1 MFGLEVIRGASAH
14 VTLAR
19 ASRVALPYSCGL
31 MERGTGLVN
40 TCNVSDIVNM
50 ENLIF
55 FSMLRCLLHIQL
67 KMSVNNYRYK
77 G

>member
-1 MFGLEVIRGASAH
+1 MVLLL
-14 VTLAR
+14 TLHWPEQVVWPYHIP
-19 ASRVALPYSCGL
+19 VALPYSCAL
-31 MERGTGLVN
+31 TERGIGLVN